1 MNAAE
6 KLKKIIRE
14 EVRRAVR
21 QEMGKILNE
30 RVEAKKS
37 YASSLENQVKSGVS
51 NTKKSTQTKKQ
62 IPARFDNSNPFAQL
76 LQETALSFTTDDV
89 RGFSNTGQVSHG
101 EYFQPN
107 EAKVGDVGSMLNSA
121 RKSSNIDM
129 VQIDTVPDFSAI
141 MNKMKQNGQI

>member
-21 QEMGKILNE
+21 QEMGKILSESVTPQKN
-30 RVEAKKS
+30 
-37 YASSLENQVKSGVS
+37 YASSLENQVKSGVY
-51 NTKKSTQTKKQ
+51 NTKKPTQTKKQ
-62 IPARFDNSNPFAQL
+62 IPAKFDNSNPFAQL

-89 RGFSNTGQVSHG
+89 RGFGGGQVSHG
-101 EYFQPN
+101 DYFQPS

-129 VQIDTVPDFSAI
+129 VQIDTVPDFSAL
-141 MNKMKQNGQI
+141 MDKMKQNGQI

>member
-21 QEMGKILNE
+21 QEISKVLNE
-30 RVEAKKS
+30 NRVQQSS
-37 YASSLENQVKSGVS
+37 YASSLESQVKNKIPS
-51 NTKKSTQTKKQ
+51 NLNPPNPNKIQKTK
-62 IPARFDNSNPFAQL
+62 FDKSNPFAQML
-76 LQETALSFTTDDV
+76 NETALSFASEDA
-89 RGFSNTGQVSHG
+89 RGFMGTNQISPVD
-101 EYFQPN
+101 YFQPQ
-107 EAKVGDVGSMLNSA
+107 EAKVGGVDDMLASA

-129 VQIDTVPDFSAI
+129 VQIDTVPDFSAL